1 MPMPMYTAKK
11 KKKEIDPNAPPR
23 PSLLG
28 HEKEMKVWREQF
40 GALANQNTSQA
51 IEIATLRRK
60 INKLESQIEAVTSFV
75 NRKLR

>member
-11 KKKEIDPNAPPR
+11 KKKEVDPNAPPR

-40 GALANQNTSQA
+40 GSLANLNTSQA
-51 IEIATLRRK
+51 IEIAALRRK
-60 INKLESQIEAVTSFV
+60 VNKLESQIDAVTSFV